1 MLALAMILAEQKPA
15 VPAPSAI
22 AAHLRHAVEPSSPG
36 PAGGAV
42 NPTGNAMRKN
52 VRFFGLLVDGESIN
66 LNFDLSRCGKRIDV
80 PI

>member
-1 MLALAMILAEQKPA
+1 M
-15 VPAPSAI
+15 
-22 AAHLRHAVEPSSPG
+22 
-36 PAGGAV
+36 